1 MSKQLE
7 VRFGGYSIKGMK
19 ARNQDAFAAS
29 HPSGAERQY
38 KGAAAAIADGVSSC
52 EDSHIASQ
60 TAVTGFIQDYLSTPP
75 SWSVGH
81 SASRVLTGLNRW
93 LYHENQN
100 RTGSHTGYQTSNRES
115 MLTTFSAVVV
125 KSSTLFCFH
134 VGDSRIYHLCDGE
147 LEQLTSDHVLTTKNN
162 EYLSR
167 ALGAD
172 SHLEVDFFKRSLNQK
187 DRLLLTTDGV
197 HGHLSRSR
205 IKALLS
211 DRSLNLEVIAQQ
223 IVDEAY
229 ENGSD
234 DNLTALIVEID
245 QLPQE
250 TLDETHQRLTQLPI
264 PPVLK
269 QGNTI
274 DGFEVLQVIFS
285 GTRSHMYLVKDIDSG
300 EQFVLKTPSENFSED
315 LVYLDGF
322 IREEWVGMTLDHPH
336 VMKTY
341 QPARPKRFMYYV
353 GEYIE
358 GTHLRQWMH
367 DNPTP
372 PIDQV
377 RQWVRQIISGLRAFQ
392 RKDMIHQD
400 LKPEN
405 IMINTDG
412 QIKILDFGTVL
423 IAGSEEIN
431 SPLDKSAL
439 QGSVNYI
446 APEYL
451 VGDPG
456 SFKSDLYSLAVIVYE
471 MLTGQLPYEEHD
483 VKQTSLANYCELHYT
498 PSTHVRK
505 DIPVWIEACL
515 KKALQPNPVHRYSSF
530 SEFMQDLSVPNRHLE
545 AAILKQPLLEKH
557 PIRFWQGLA
566 VLLLVL
572 NVLQLTFH

>member
-1 MSKQLE
+1 MRKQLE
-7 VRFGGYSIKGMK
+7 VRFGGYSTKGK
-19 ARNQDAFAAS
+19 KVLNQDAFAAS
-29 HPSGAERQY
+29 HPSGAEREY

-60 TAVTGFIQDYLSTPP
+60 TAVTGFIEDYLSTPP
-75 SWSVGH
+75 SWGVGH

-100 RTGSHTGYQTSNRES
+100 RMGHRES

-147 LEQLTSDHVLTTKNN
+147 LEQLTSDHVLTSKNH

-172 SHLEVDFFKRSLNQK
+172 SHLEVDFFKRTLNPN

-197 HGHLSRSR
+197 HGHLTSTR
-205 IKALLS
+205 IKELLS
-211 DRSLNLEVIAQQ
+211 DDTLHVEAIAKK
-223 IVDEAY
+223 IVEAAY
-229 ENGSD
+229 ANGSD

-245 QLPQE
+245 QLPLE

-269 QGNTI
+269 PGNKI
-274 DGFEVLQVIFS
+274 DNFEVLQVIFS
-285 GTRSHMYLVKDIDSG
+285 GTRSHMYLVKDLDSAKL
-300 EQFVLKTPSENFSED
+300 FILKAPSENFAED

-322 IREEWVGMTLDHPH
+322 TREEWVGLTLDHPH

-341 QPARPKRFMYYV
+341 RPTHPKHFMYYL

-358 GTHLRQWMH
+358 GTNLRQWMH
-367 DNPTP
+367 DNPDP
-372 PIDQV
+372 SVDQV
-377 RQWVRQIISGLRAFQ
+377 RQWAQQIVSGLRAFQ

-405 IMINTDG
+405 IMINKDG

-423 IAGSEEIN
+423 IAGSEELN
-431 SPLDKSAL
+431 TPLDKSVP

-446 APEYL
+446 APEFL
-451 VGDPG
+451 VGEKA
-456 SFKSDLYSLAVIVYE
+456 SFKSDLYSLGVIIYE
-471 MLTGQLPYEEHD
+471 MLTGELPYKEPNI
-483 VKQTSLANYCELHYT
+483 KKATLNNYCQLDYIS
-498 PSTHVRK
+498 STHHRK
-505 DIPVWIEACL
+505 EIPTWIEACL
-515 KKALQPNPVHRYSSF
+515 KKALQPNPIHRYSAF
-530 SEFMQDLSVPNRHLE
+530 SEFMQDLSVPNRQLE
-545 AAILKQPLLEKH
+545 ASILKQPLIEKH
-557 PIRFWQGLA
+557 PVRFWQGVA
-566 VLLLVL
+566 VLLLIL
-572 NVLQLTFH
+572 NLVQIVT

>member
-7 VRFGGYSIKGMK
+7 VRFGGYSSKGKK
-19 ARNQDAFAAS
+19 ALNQDAFAAS
-29 HPSGAERQY
+29 LPSGAERQY

-60 TAVTGFIQDYLSTPP
+60 TAVTGFIEDYLSTPP

-93 LYHENQN
+93 LYHENQS
-100 RTGSHTGYQTSNRES
+100 RMGHRES
-115 MLTTFSAVVV
+115 MLTTFSALVV
-125 KSSTLFCFH
+125 KSSTVFCFH

-147 LEQLTSDHVLTTKNN
+147 LEQLTSDHVLTTKND

-172 SHLEVDFFKRSLNQK
+172 SHLEVDFFKRVLNQH

-197 HGHLSRSR
+197 HGHLPLAR
-205 IKALLS
+205 IKELL
-211 DRSLNLEVIAQQ
+211 LNQTQSVEEIAQR
-223 IVDEAY
+223 IVNEAY

-234 DNLTALIVEID
+234 DNLTALIVEITH
-245 QLPQE
+245 LPLE
-250 TLDETHQRLTQLPI
+250 TLDESHQRLTELPI

-269 QGNTI
+269 IGNKI
-274 DGFEVLQVIFS
+274 DGYEVLNIIFS
-285 GTRSHMYLVKDIDSG
+285 GTRSHMYLVKDVESAAL
-300 EQFVLKTPSENFSED
+300 FVLKTPSQNFSED

-322 IREEWVGMTLDHPH
+322 IREEWVGLTLDHPH

-341 QPARPKRFMYYV
+341 RPARPKRFMYYL

-358 GTHLRQWMH
+358 GMNLRQWMH
-367 DNPTP
+367 DNPSP
-372 PIDQV
+372 SINQV
-377 RQWVRQIISGLRAFQ
+377 RQWTKQILSGLRAFQ

-405 IMINTDG
+405 IMINNDG

-431 SPLDKSAL
+431 SPLDKSIP

-446 APEYL
+446 APEFL
-451 VGDPG
+451 VGEPG

-471 MLTGQLPYEEHD
+471 MLTGSLPYKVAD
-483 VKQTSLANYCELHYT
+483 ATQATLANYCELNYI
-498 PSTHVRK
+498 PSTHYRK
-505 DIPVWIEACL
+505 QIPVWIEACL
-515 KKALQPNPVHRYSSF
+515 KKSLQPNPIHRYAAF
-530 SEFMQDLSVPNRHLE
+530 SEFMQDLTVPNRQLE
-545 AAILKQPLLEKH
+545 AGVLNQPLLEKH
-557 PIRFWQGLA
+557 PVHFWQGVA
-566 VLLLVL
+566 ALLLIANL
-572 NVLQLTFH
+572 LQLTLH

>member
-7 VRFGGYSIKGMK
+7 VRFGGYSTKGKK
-19 ARNQDAFAAS
+19 ALNQDAFAAS
-29 HPSGAERQY
+29 HPSGTERQY

-60 TAVTGFIQDYLSTPP
+60 TAVTGFIEDYLSTPP

-93 LYHENQN
+93 LYHENQS
-100 RTGSHTGYQTSNRES
+100 RMGHRES

-125 KSSTLFCFH
+125 KSSTVFCFH

-147 LEQLTSDHVLTTKNN
+147 LEQLTSDHVLTTKND

-172 SHLEVDFFKRSLNQK
+172 SHLEVDFFKCVLNQH

-197 HGHLSRSR
+197 HGHLPLAR
-205 IKALLS
+205 IKQLLGN
-211 DRSLNLEVIAQQ
+211 RSQSVEDIAQH

-234 DNLTALIVEID
+234 DNLTALIVEVA
-245 QLPQE
+245 QLPLE
-250 TLDETHQRLTQLPI
+250 TLDESHKRLTQLPI

-269 QGNTI
+269 SGNNI
-274 DGFEVLQVIFS
+274 DGYEVLSVIFS
-285 GTRSHMYLVKDIDSG
+285 GTRSHMYLVKDIESS
-300 EQFVLKTPSENFSED
+300 QLFILKAPSENFSED

-322 IREEWVGMTLDHPH
+322 IREEWVGLTLDHAH

-341 QPARPKRFMYYV
+341 RPTRPKRFMYYL

-358 GTHLRQWMH
+358 GVSLRQWMH
-367 DNPTP
+367 DNPSP
-372 PIDQV
+372 SIDQV
-377 RQWVRQIISGLRAFQ
+377 RQWTRQIVSGLRAFQ

-405 IMINTDG
+405 IMINNDG

-431 SPLDKSAL
+431 SPLDKSVP
-439 QGSVNYI
+439 QGSVNYT
-446 APEYL
+446 APEFL
-451 VGDPG
+451 VGDSA

-471 MLTGQLPYEEHD
+471 MLTGALPYKEAD
-483 VKQTSLANYCELHYT
+483 AKQAVLANYCDLDYI
-498 PSTHVRK
+498 PSTHHRK
-505 DIPVWIEACL
+505 QTPIWIEACL
-515 KKALQPNPVHRYSSF
+515 KKALQPNPVHRYNAF
-530 SEFMQDLSVPNRHLE
+530 SEFMQDLTVPNRHLE
-545 AAILKQPLLEKH
+545 AGILKQPLLEKH
-557 PIRFWQGLA
+557 PIRFWQGIA
-566 VLLLVL
+566 ALLFIINLLQFSL
-572 NVLQLTFH
+572 N